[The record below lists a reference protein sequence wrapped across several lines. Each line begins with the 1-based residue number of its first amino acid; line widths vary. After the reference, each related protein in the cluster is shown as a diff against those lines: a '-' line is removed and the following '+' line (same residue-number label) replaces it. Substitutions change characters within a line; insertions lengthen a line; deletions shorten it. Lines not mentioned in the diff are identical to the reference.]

1 MSWLL
6 GAWRE
11 SAARRELT
19 ALAERLG
26 LAGLPAT
33 PGWGPAL
40 VARVDQHAAAVR
52 DILQASTG
60 RVGVVELASY
70 ARGVQEV
77 AHESGWPS
85 APLRHDAAWS
95 ADWVD
100 IRLAAV
106 CLLAAA
112 GTVTTALAGGDGDLS
127 LLF

>member
-6 GAWRE
+6 DAWRE
-11 SAARRELT
+11 SGARRELT
-19 ALAERLG
+19 ALGERLG

-40 VARVDQHAAAVR
+40 VAMVDQHAAAVR

-60 RVGVVELASY
+60 RAGVVELAGY
-70 ARGVQEV
+70 ARGVQDV
-77 AHESGWPS
+77 AHESGRMS
-85 APLRHDAAWS
+85 TPLWQD
-95 ADWVD
+95 ADWVNL
-100 IRLAAV
+100 RLAAV

-127 LLF
+127 PLF